1 MATTGYENKLH
12 KDFSVYC
19 VLSFPYKCFILMAS
33 SIFDL
38 DLIKQAPFHSGISRN
53 EDVSNQDFKDSL
65 DNNRHW
71 GNTIR
76 KMFYNSNGVSLII
89 EEGSNPIIFSLNDP
103 HHDGLCIG
111 TQKSNKKSNILSYTI
126 CSAKDIKEAH
136 DNLLPKS
143 FWDGHSEKDLKTMQH
158 LLRYPIWQVE
168 KLLF

>member
-1 MATTGYENKLH
+1 M
-12 KDFSVYC
+12 
-19 VLSFPYKCFILMAS
+19 
-33 SIFDL
+33 
-38 DLIKQAPFHSGISRN
+38 
-53 EDVSNQDFKDSL
+53 
-65 DNNRHW
+65 
-71 GNTIR
+71 
-76 KMFYNSNGVSLII
+76 

-111 TQKSNKKSNILSYTI
+111 TQNSNKKSNILSYTI